1 MTCLHLNPSLDK
13 SKLLDAT
20 QVASMKIHVI
30 EALKVAQD
38 FLFPTQKTTAAAAA
52 AQPQTPAATAASKT
66 QPGYIDFDSVDMY
79 SAFGNEEWQGSTNS
93 TLSVDHVALEFAAY
107 ASLTKDD
114 FSISTVHG
122 KFDPAFLWA
131 HPSIEARFPLHC
143 HAARSHY
150 SALIMKQP
158 RNALLVMSLGN

>member
-79 SAFGNEEWQGSTNS
+79 SAFGNESGR
-93 TLSVDHVALEFAAY
+93 AL
-107 ASLTKDD
+107 L
-114 FSISTVHG
+114 I
-122 KFDPAFLWA
+122 
-131 HPSIEARFPLHC
+131 LH
-143 HAARSHY
+143 
-150 SALIMKQP
+150 SALAM
-158 RNALLVMSLGN
+158 LLLNSRHMLH